1 MKSSVA
7 KLVKLQGVAG
17 GVAQGL
23 RKALYNG
30 RYEIVAAGPNAEFGF
45 VGSDPYGTQAYT
57 GLVVPST
64 PTAALGGNRYL
75 MLLARASFQG
85 GEQSPD
91 NRGVRLVGLRTYAEL
106 VARIPARTG
115 PLATGA
121 GPAVGSTVT
130 FRREICQPLWHPVD
144 GSISWHVM
152 IINKVTRDRRNPLN
166 VDGVMF
172 QDSESP
178 ALLYQTIAGPPTAP
192 TAYAAPNGGRPWGTA
207 VQGLGNIHELR
218 YSSRTDQAERT
229 LDIPIVPPCD
239 VALFASVRQNDP
251 TTNPSLADSAVT
263 QQFAA
268 LSDEDRFVVAYSPYA
283 QYGSIYGSLSFADNL
298 GRDVP

>member
-7 KLVKLQGVAG
+7 KLVKLQSVAG

-30 RYEIVAAGPNAEFGF
+30 RYEIVTAGPNAEFGF
-45 VGSDPYGTQAYT
+45 IGSDPYGTQAYT

-91 NRGVRLVGLRTYAEL
+91 NRGARLVGVRMGAEL

-115 PLATGA
+115 PLATGS
-121 GPAVGSTVT
+121 GPATGSTVT
-130 FRREICQPLWHPVD
+130 FRQEIVQPLWHPFD
-144 GSISWHVM
+144 GNISWHVM
-152 IINKVTRDRRNPLN
+152 IINKVTRDTRHPQNT
-166 VDGVMF
+166 DGAMF
-172 QDSESP
+172 QDSTSP
-178 ALLYQTIAGPPTAP
+178 ALLFQTLTGPPTAP
-192 TAYAAPNGGRPWGTA
+192 TVYTAPNGGRPWGTA
-207 VQGLGNIHELR
+207 VQGLGTIHELR
-218 YSSRTDQAERT
+218 YRSRTDQTERT
-229 LDIPIVPPCD
+229 LDIPVVPPCD
-239 VALFASVRQNDP
+239 ICLFASVRQNDP
-251 TTNPSLADSAVT
+251 TTNPSLADTVVT
-263 QQFAA
+263 QQFNA
-268 LSDEDRFVVAYSPYA
+268 LSAEDQFVVAYSTYA
-283 QYGSIYGSLSFADNL
+283 QYGSIWGGLAFADNL